1 MTRAIRYLLSA
12 LVVAIIVGLPVG
24 YASYRN
30 AHLRNFSVVKPGVLY
45 RSGQMSVAGLERI
58 VHDHGIR
65 TVVTLRDA
73 LVEGERPPDW
83 REQEFCRNQDIQY
96 VRIRPRMWS
105 SADGGPA
112 PAEAGVHRFLAV
124 MDDPANYPVLV
135 HCMAGIHRTGACV
148 AIYRMEFD
156 HWDNAAAL
164 NELRTGG
171 YRNLDD
177 EWDVLGYLENY
188 RPRWKAKQLSAP

>member
-1 MTRAIRYLLSA
+1 MARAIRILLGT
-12 LVVAIIVGLPVG
+12 LVMAVIVGLPVG

-30 AHLRNFSVVKPGVLY
+30 SHFRNFSVVTPGVLY

-65 TVVTLRDA
+65 TVITLRDA
-73 LVEGERPPDW
+73 DVEGDRPPDW
-83 REQEFCRNQDIQY
+83 REEKYCRDQDIKY
-96 VRIRPRMWS
+96 IRIRPRMWS
-105 SADGGPA
+105 SPVGAPA
-112 PAEAGVHRFLAV
+112 PAEAGVKQFLAQ

-135 HCMAGIHRTGACV
+135 HCFAGIHRTGACV

-164 NELRTGG
+164 EELRAGG
-171 YRNLDD
+171 YRHLDD
-177 EWDVLGYLENY
+177 EWDVLGYLEQY
-188 RPRWKAKQLSAP
+188 RPRWKKD